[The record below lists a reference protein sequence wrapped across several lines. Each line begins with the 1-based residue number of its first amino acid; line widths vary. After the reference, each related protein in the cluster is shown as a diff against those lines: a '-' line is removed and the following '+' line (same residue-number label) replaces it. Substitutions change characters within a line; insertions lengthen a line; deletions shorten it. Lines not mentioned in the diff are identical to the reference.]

1 MTGAR
6 ETIMSSALITLF
18 EPRPD
23 IAGLERNGDV
33 KHLARLLSH
42 RDFDVQWQAA
52 EALGRMGEPAARQLI
67 NRAYNTNRDVRIG
80 AVEVLGEMRE
90 KSAVPKLISLLR
102 EDESSEVRWASA
114 IALGAIGDTSVIPVL
129 ITALRDPDKYVR
141 YGVSL
146 ALDELHWIP
155 GSPEESAYYLI
166 AGQKWDEIES
176 HTNLPAA
183 PFVHYLTDQDPSIR
197 AYCVEVLGRL
207 RSPEA
212 KETCSTVLRDVS
224 GEVRW
229 KGILAFP
236 ECDIPLMHLPRE
248 LSRRKR
254 QRKNPFAA
262 MILNFLFL
270 GLGYNYL
277 GFWWGFLLFQIN
289 VTAVVILG
297 LIMGPLI
304 PYLASYMVSAVAAVH
319 TWFYVRGLPDI

>member
-1 MTGAR
+1 
-6 ETIMSSALITLF
+6 L
-18 EPRPD
+18 
-23 IAGLERNGDV
+23 N
-33 KHLARLLSH
+33 H
-42 RDFDVQWQAA
+42 
-52 EALGRMGEPAARQLI
+52 
-67 NRAYNTNRDVRIG
+67 RDVRIG

-102 EDESSEVRWASA
+102 QDESSEVRWVSA
-114 IALGAIGDTSVIPVL
+114 IALGGIGDPSVIPVL
-129 ITALRDPDKYVR
+129 VTALRDPDKYVR

-155 GSPEESAYYLI
+155 GTPEESAYYLI
-166 AGQKWDEIES
+166 AGQKWEEIES
-176 HTNLPAA
+176 HSNLPAA
-183 PFVHYLTDQDPSIR
+183 PFVYHLKDQDPSIR
-197 AYCVEVLGRL
+197 AFCVEVLGRL

-212 KETCSTVLRDVS
+212 KERCSTVLRDSS

-254 QRKNPFAA
+254 QRKNPYAA

-277 GFWWGFLLFQIN
+277 GFWWGLLLFQIN
-289 VTAVVILG
+289 VTVIVILG
-297 LIMGPLI
+297 LTIGPVL
-304 PYLASYMVSAVAAVH
+304 PYLASYMVSAVAVVH

>member
-1 MTGAR
+1 
-6 ETIMSSALITLF
+6 MSSALITLF
-18 EPRPD
+18 EPKPD
-23 IAGLERNGDV
+23 IAGLEQKGDV
-33 KHLARLLSH
+33 KRLVRLLSH
-42 RDFDVQWQAA
+42 GDFDVQWRAA

-67 NRAYNTNRDVRIG
+67 NRAYSPNRDVRIG

-114 IALGAIGDTSVIPVL
+114 VALGGIGDTSVIQALVA
-129 ITALRDPDKYVR
+129 ALRDPDKYVR

-146 ALDELHWIP
+146 ALDEMHWIA
-155 GSPEESAYYLI
+155 GNPEESAYYLI
-166 AGQKWDEIES
+166 AAQKWEEIES
-176 HTNLPAA
+176 HTNLPAE
-183 PFVHYLTDQDPSIR
+183 PFLHFLKDQDPSIR

-207 RSPEA
+207 RSPDA
-212 KETCSTVLRDVS
+212 KEACSIVLRDIS

-254 QRKNPFAA
+254 QRKNPYVA

-277 GFWWGFLLFQIN
+277 GFWWGLLLFQIN
-289 VTAVVILG
+289 LTAIVILG
-297 LIMGPLI
+297 LMIGTVL
-304 PYLASYMVSAVAAVH
+304 PYLASYAVSAVAVVH